1 MDQCMEI
8 LGCVEVI
15 LTMLENAPENEFRK
29 IYYFHHIFFYLKAK
43 MLLIG
48 SGFPNLSR
56 PEDSESNDSKKYHKH
71 HSTRDSELIESLW
84 CK

>member
-29 IYYFHHIFFYLKAK
+29 IYYFHHISFYLKAK

-56 PEDSESNDSKKYHKH
+56 PEDSESNDSKKYDKYHC
-71 HSTRDSELIESLW
+71 TWDCELIESLW
-84 CK
+84 RK